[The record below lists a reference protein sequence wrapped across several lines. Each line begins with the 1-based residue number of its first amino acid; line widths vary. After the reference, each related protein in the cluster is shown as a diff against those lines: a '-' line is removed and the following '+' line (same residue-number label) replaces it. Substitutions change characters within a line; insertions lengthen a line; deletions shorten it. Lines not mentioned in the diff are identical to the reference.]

1 MKLVTY
7 NVNGLRPR
15 ISQHGSLRN
24 LLSSLDADII
34 CFQETKLTRQELS
47 ADLVMAEGYEAFISC
62 TRTSSKGRP
71 IGYSGVVTFCRV
83 KSAFSSDEVALPIS
97 AEEGFTGLLDQSK
110 TRDKKI
116 STSIL
121 ERLLCAEE
129 LEQIT
134 EKDLLRVDSEGR
146 CVITDHGDFVL
157 FNLYGPRADSGN
169 PERVRFKMIFFTA
182 LQKRWE
188 ALLSEGKRVI
198 VVGDFNIAPFAID
211 QCDAGPDFENDRFR
225 RWLRSLLRKE
235 GGPFVDVFHE
245 IHPERKHAYTCWS
258 QNTGAEEF
266 NFGSRIDLIMIG
278 GPCFHQDADLRGHE
292 LFNCH
297 VRECDIMTQFKRCKS
312 DNDARWKGGRSLK
325 LDGSD
330 HVPVFINICGMPPVP
345 PHSTPPLAARYVP
358 EIRGLQQTI
367 VSLIQRRPVTAAT
380 NDEKIPHNRHGKE
393 KIKHRGYSQLKLL
406 SFFER
411 KVTMPNVNACDDA
424 TDTSFRQEDLPVREP
439 NSCLEENYMTD
450 SSQISMSRFEDIEC
464 QPDSVDA
471 SLASMSG
478 AVSGPGHSTEKDKNR
493 TALVEWQK
501 IQMLMQNS
509 VPLCVGHGEPC
520 VARCVKKPG
529 PNIGRGFY
537 VCARAKG
544 PASNADAR
552 CDHFQWATSKSKRKQ
567 R

>member
-1 MKLVTY
+1 MKIVTY

-34 CFQETKLTRQELS
+34 CFQETKLARQELS
-47 ADLVMAEGYEAFISC
+47 ANLVMAEGYEAFISC

-71 IGYSGVVTFCRV
+71 LGYSGVVTFCRV

-110 TRDKKI
+110 ARDKNI
-116 STSIL
+116 SAFLL
-121 ERLLCAEE
+121 ERLLCEE
-129 LEQIT
+129 KFEQIT

-146 CVITDHGDFVL
+146 CVITDHGNFVL
-157 FNLYGPRADSGN
+157 FNLYGPQAGSDN
-169 PERVRFKMIFFTA
+169 PERLRFKMIFFMA

-188 ALLSEGKRVI
+188 ALLGQGKRVI
-198 VVGDFNIAPFAID
+198 VVGDFNIAPFATD
-211 QCDAGPDFENDRFR
+211 CCDAGPDFEDDRLR

-235 GGPFVDVFHE
+235 GGPLVDVFHE
-245 IHPERKHAYTCWS
+245 MHPERKEAYTCWS
-258 QNTGAEEF
+258 QRTGAEEF
-266 NFGSRIDLIMIG
+266 NFGSRIDLIVIG
-278 GPCFHQDADLRGHE
+278 GPCFHQDADVKGHE

-297 VRECDIMTQFKRCKS
+297 VRDCDIMTQFKRCKP
-312 DNDARWKGGRSLK
+312 DNDPRWKGGRSLK

-330 HVPVFINICGMPPVP
+330 HVPVFIDICGMPPVP

-367 VSLIQRRPVTAAT
+367 VSLLQKRPVAAVT
-380 NDEKIPHNRHGKE
+380 NDEKLSDFRLGKE
-393 KIKHRGYSQLKLL
+393 KIKHGGYSQLKLQ

-411 KVTMPNVNACDDA
+411 KITMPKVNACEDA
-424 TDTSFRQEDLPVREP
+424 TDTSLSQEDLSITEP
-439 NSCLEENYMTD
+439 NSYLEETCVDDTNE
-450 SSQISMSRFEDIEC
+450 ISMSRSEDIEC
-464 QPDSVDA
+464 QPSSTDA
-471 SLASMSG
+471 SLASTSG
-478 AVSGPGHSTEKDKNR
+478 NVSVPGHSTGESKNN

-501 IQMLMQNS
+501 IHMLMQNS

-520 VARCVKKPG
+520 VARYVKKPG

-537 VCARAKG
+537 VCARAKVE
-544 PASNADAR
+544 
-552 CDHFQWATSKSKRKQ
+552 KIV
-567 R
+567 